1 MPICFFYPFSAQREI
16 KGVIQ
21 MKNLLEF
28 LKACNLLIDAI
39 VRLIWAIRSKKD
51 SSEKD
56 NSERKK

>member
-1 MPICFFYPFSAQREI
+1 
-16 KGVIQ
+16 

-28 LKACNLLIDAI
+28 LKACTLLIDAI

>member
-1 MPICFFYPFSAQREI
+1 
-16 KGVIQ
+16 

-28 LKACNLLIDAI
+28 LKACTLLIDAI
-39 VRLIWAIRSKKD
+39 VRLNWAIRSKKD